1 MKIKKRINQYKAI
14 VLYLFFGIC
23 TTGVNV
29 IAYWLCAHSI
39 NLSIMI
45 STVTAWGFA
54 VLFAYITNKNW
65 VFHSEAVTRI
75 EKAREIF
82 SFFVCRLTT
91 GIVDWTCMFVFV
103 KLIGLNDVII
113 KFAANI
119 LVIVLNYAASKRII
133 FKRRKKL

>member
-1 MKIKKRINQYKAI
+1 MNAMFFDKGIFH
-14 VLYLFFGIC
+14 VLQGTL
-23 TTGVNV
+23 
-29 IAYWLCAHSI
+29 H
-39 NLSIMI
+39 
-45 STVTAWGFA
+45 
-54 VLFAYITNKNW
+54 
-65 VFHSEAVTRI
+65 
-75 EKAREIF
+75 
-82 SFFVCRLTT
+82 RLTT